1 MRPIEK
7 GKISGSQLMFAIA
20 CFIQGSTLLTA
31 FVMGITQQDT
41 WIIVILGFFASLLL
55 LTMYLALLKRY
66 PGKNIMEINEEVF
79 GPIAGKIIS
88 LFYVFFFMSLAA
100 LNTRDVGNFATGFM
114 LTETPLIFILI
125 IFIMVCGYAV
135 RSGVEVLVRYGFVY
149 TLMTAAVMIFNALF
163 LIGKMDINNFL
174 PMLTL
179 PVEKYIQGT
188 HIIAIIPY
196 GEIMI
201 FLMLASSVREEG
213 KLGRYFFGGLSIG
226 ALSMLLVVLRDVA
239 TLGGAAPY
247 LALPSFEAIRL
258 INIANFMTRME
269 VFYAIALLVL
279 QFFKITIL
287 YYVSVL
293 GLCQV
298 FRLRAYAPFVITL
311 GFLILNYSLIVF
323 DSSMENAAWG
333 ASTAPFFSSFFELV
347 LPGITL
353 LVSLFRKGRVKKEVP
368 SS

>member
-1 MRPIEK
+1 MRPLEK
-7 GKISGSQLMFAIA
+7 GKISGTQLMFAIS

-41 WIIVILGFFASLLL
+41 WIVVILGFLASLLL
-55 LTMYLALLKRY
+55 LTMYMALLKRY
-66 PGKNIMEINEEVF
+66 PGKNLMEINEEVF
-79 GPIAGKIIS
+79 GPILGRVFS
-88 LFYVFFFMSLAA
+88 LFYIFFFLSLAS

-114 LTETPLIFILI
+114 LPETPIIFILI
-125 IFIMVCGYAV
+125 IFIIVCAYAV
-135 RSGVEVLVRYGFVY
+135 RSGVEILVRYGFVF

-163 LIGKMDINNFL
+163 LLGNMNFNNFL

-179 PVEKYIQGT
+179 PVGKYIQGT

-196 GEIMI
+196 GEILI
-201 FLMLASSVREEG
+201 FLMLASSVREEV
-213 KLGRYFFGGLSIG
+213 KLGRFFFGGLSIG
-226 ALSMLLVVLRDVA
+226 ALSMLLIVLRDIA

-269 VFYAIALLVL
+269 IFYAIALLVL

-293 GLCQV
+293 GLCHV

-333 ASTAPFFSSFFELV
+333 ASTASFFSSFFELV

-353 LVSLFRKGRVKKEVP
+353 LVSLFRKGSVKKEAL